1 MSQAEINQ
9 WKEQLKRA
17 TDNEKE
23 FNRIREALFD
33 GLSKGET
40 TEQGHSQHKKLQI
53 VEKAIRENLRVKQD
67 LEVILAVHKE

>member
-1 MSQAEINQ
+1 MSRAEINQ

-23 FNRIREALFD
+23 FNRIREALLD
-33 GLSKGET
+33 GLSKGKT
-40 TEQGHSQHKKLQI
+40 TEQGHSQHKKLQSI
-53 VEKAIRENLRVKQD
+53 EKAIRENLRVKQD